1 MKSHYEVTERT
12 LIDVNNIP
20 LSANYIKW
28 SNTLTQFVSNSPT
41 DILKVFNDFV
51 RLALK
56 EYLWLS
62 SESNFFKNHKKET
75 LGILTCNG
83 VYSLIQLQAY
93 A

>member
-75 LGILTCNG
+75 LGILTCNR